1 MLDRVAFRWLTV
13 FLDFPA
19 AEFEPGIAF
28 WRAVTGY
35 GLSSFRGPGGDFAT
49 LLPPSGDAYLRVQ
62 RVLSG
67 SGGYHLDLHVDTAG
81 LDTAG
86 LDTAGL
92 DTAGL
97 DTAGRAVQALDEAAD
112 QAVAL
117 GATVRYR
124 EAGEVMV
131 ADSPGGF
138 AFCLVRWE
146 QERAV
151 PQPLAGEGGGV
162 GGSVDGN
169 GVSRV
174 DTLCLDIPPELFAAE
189 SAFWAALTGQ
199 APQPAPVPGFSYL
212 TGPTGAGMPVR
223 LLMQRLDEAAPGQR
237 VRGHV
242 DFGCT
247 DRDAA
252 VAWHV
257 DRGARV
263 TGTFQYWTVLTDPA
277 GHEYCLVGR
286 PPWK

>member
-1 MLDRVAFRWLTV
+1 MLNGVAFRWLTV
-13 FLDFPA
+13 FLDLPA

-35 GLSSFRGPGGDFAT
+35 GLSPFRGPGGEFAT
-49 LLPPSGDAYLRVQ
+49 LLPPSGDGYLRVQ
-62 RVLSG
+62 RVLAG
-67 SGGYHLDLHVDTAG
+67 GGGYHLDLHVDTAG
-81 LDTAG
+81 TDTAG
-86 LDTAGL
+86 GAPK
-92 DTAGL
+92 
-97 DTAGRAVQALDEAAD
+97 ALDEAAGR
-112 QAVAL
+112 AVAL
-117 GATVRYR
+117 GGTVRHR
-124 EAGEVMV
+124 EAGEVIV

-138 AFCLVRWE
+138 TFCLVRWE
-146 QERAV
+146 QERAA
-151 PQPLAGEGGGV
+151 PPPLAV
-162 GGSVDGN
+162 GG

-174 DTLCLDIPPELFAAE
+174 DTLCLDIPPELFAGE

-223 LLMQRLDEAAPGQR
+223 LLLQRLDEAAPGQR

-257 DRGARV
+257 DHGARV
-263 TGTFQYWTVLTDPA
+263 TGAFQHWTVLTDPA

-286 PPWK
+286 PPRK

>member
-1 MLDRVAFRWLTV
+1 MKQRGAADRVAFRWLTV

-28 WRAVTGY
+28 WRAASGY
-35 GLSSFRGPGGDFAT
+35 GLSPFRGPGGDFAT
-49 LLPPSGDAYLRVQ
+49 LLPPTGDAYLRVQ
-62 RVLSG
+62 RVLAG
-67 SGGYHLDLHVDTAG
+67 GGGYHLDLHVDTAG
-81 LDTAG
+81 GAP
-86 LDTAGL
+86 
-92 DTAGL
+92 
-97 DTAGRAVQALDEAAD
+97 QALDEAAD
-112 QAVAL
+112 LAVAL
-117 GATVRYR
+117 GATVRHR
-124 EAGEVMV
+124 EPGEVIV

-138 AFCLVRWE
+138 TFCLVRWE
-146 QERAV
+146 RERAV
-151 PQPLAGEGGGV
+151 PPPQPVDGSV
-162 GGSVDGN
+162 GGS

-174 DTLCLDIPPELFAAE
+174 DTLCLDIPPELFAGE

-212 TGPTGAGMPVR
+212 TGPAGAGMPVR
-223 LLMQRLDEAAPGQR
+223 LLMQRLNEAEPGQR

-247 DRDAA
+247 DGDAA

-257 DRGARV
+257 DHGARV

-277 GHEYCLVGR
+277 GHEYCLVAR

>member
-1 MLDRVAFRWLTV
+1 MLDRMLNGVAFRWLTV

-62 RVLSG
+62 RVLAG
-67 SGGYHLDLHVDTAG
+67 NGGYHLDLHVDTAEVS
-81 LDTAG
+81 LDQAAG
-86 LDTAGL
+86 
-92 DTAGL
+92 
-97 DTAGRAVQALDEAAD
+97 

-117 GATVRYR
+117 GATVRHR
-124 EAGEVMV
+124 EAGEVIV
-131 ADSPGGF
+131 VDSPGGF
-138 AFCLVRWE
+138 TFCLVRWE
-146 QERAV
+146 GERAV
-151 PQPLAGEGGGV
+151 PPPRTIDSSGA
-162 GGSVDGN
+162 
-169 GVSRV
+169 SRV
-174 DTLCLDIPPELFAAE
+174 DTLCLDIPPELFAGE
-189 SAFWAALTGQ
+189 NAFWAALTGQ
-199 APQPAPVPGFSYL
+199 APQAAPVPGFAYL
-212 TGPTGAGMPVR
+212 TGPAGAGMPVR
-223 LLMQRLDEAAPGQR
+223 LLLQQLEEAEPGQR

-247 DRDAA
+247 DPAAA

-257 DRGARV
+257 GHGARV
-263 TGTFQYWTVLTDPA
+263 TGTFQYWTVLNDPA

>member
-1 MLDRVAFRWLTV
+1 MVDGVAFRWLTV

-19 AEFEPGIAF
+19 AGFGPGIAF

-35 GLSSFRGPGGDFAT
+35 GLSPFRGGPGPGGDFAT

-62 RVLSG
+62 RVLAG
-67 SGGYHLDLHVDTAG
+67 NGGYHLDLHVDTAETS
-81 LDTAG
+81 LDQAAG
-86 LDTAGL
+86 
-92 DTAGL
+92 
-97 DTAGRAVQALDEAAD
+97 

-117 GATVRYR
+117 GATVRHR
-124 EAGEVMV
+124 EAGEVIV

-138 AFCLVRWE
+138 TFCLVRWE

-151 PQPLAGEGGGV
+151 PAPRT
-162 GGSVDGN
+162 VDGG

-174 DTLCLDIPPELFAAE
+174 DTLCLDIPPELFATE

-199 APQPAPVPGFSYL
+199 APQAAPVPGFAYL
-212 TGPTGAGMPVR
+212 TGPASAGMPVR
-223 LLMQRLDEAAPGQR
+223 LLLQQLEETAPGQR

-242 DFGCT
+242 DLGCT

-252 VAWHV
+252 VARHV
-257 DRGARV
+257 GHGARV
-263 TGTFQYWTVLTDPA
+263 TGTFEYWTVLTDPA